1 MNKHT
6 TTIIDKGEVTTY
18 MSEETDNT
26 SNTSDTTTPVGRTF
40 KLSPSTVSEFRPI
53 RSTTIKDIPTEGDS
67 TQVFYR
73 FQSANESIL
82 FLETL
87 SPSNVNGD
95 GNVSN
100 AKLVRGT
107 LAKTLCTEEG
117 ALFPEHVI
125 GELPMP
131 VLGRILS
138 EIGKHAAGEVEEAKN
153 A

>member
-1 MNKHT
+1 MSRDG
-6 TTIIDKGEVTTY
+6 IDEPVIPYLISGEYEPY
-18 MSEETDNT
+18 MSEDIVKT
-26 SNTSDTTTPVGRTF
+26 GRTF
-40 KLSPSTVSEFRPI
+40 KLSPTTVSEFRPI

-73 FQSANESIL
+73 FQSANESIS

-87 SPSNVNGD
+87 SPSNVNGNPNGD

-107 LAKTLCTEEG
+107 LAKTLCTEDGE
-117 ALFPEHVI
+117 LFPEHVI

-131 VLGRILS
+131 VLGRILG

-153 A
+153 V